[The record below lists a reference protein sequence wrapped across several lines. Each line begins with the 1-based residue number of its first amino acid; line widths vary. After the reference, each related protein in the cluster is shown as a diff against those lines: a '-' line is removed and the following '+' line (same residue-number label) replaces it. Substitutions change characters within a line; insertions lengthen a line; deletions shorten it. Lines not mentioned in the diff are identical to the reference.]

1 MGVYDRRLLF
11 DQWHSLSQKVEDA
24 GAVVQNDMPVTE
36 EVLYDFSAL
45 SLELAEDLQAL
56 IKATVMYLLLRGLKD
71 G

>member
-1 MGVYDRRLLF
+1 MYDRRLLF